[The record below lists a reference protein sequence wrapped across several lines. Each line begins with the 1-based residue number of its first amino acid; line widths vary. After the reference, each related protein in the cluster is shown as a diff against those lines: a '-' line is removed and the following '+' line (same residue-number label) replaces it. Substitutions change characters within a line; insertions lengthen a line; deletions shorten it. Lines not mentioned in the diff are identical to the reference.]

1 MARFCPLFSGSRG
14 NAFYIGS
21 ATAGILIDA
30 GRSAKQ
36 LDCALLASGVDPAAV
51 KAVFVTH
58 EHSDHIQGLR
68 VFAGR
73 HQIPV
78 YASCGTL
85 EALAGQNVLDGRT
98 AAFAIGSGGVEC
110 AGMYITSFSTP
121 HDSRESVGFVVRTA
135 DDRSAAV
142 ATDLG
147 VMSDTVRKAAAGCD
161 LVALESNHDVGMLK
175 NGAYPYPLKRRI
187 LSERG
192 HLSNEDCARE
202 LPALARGGTTRF
214 VLSHLSRENN
224 LPALAY
230 QTALCALLE
239 GGMRQGIDFELT
251 VAGEENREGR
261 AILF

>member
-175 NGAYPYPLKRRI
+175 NRAYPYPLKRRI
-187 LSERG
+187 LPSG
-192 HLSNEDCARE
+192 PSPNEDCARGC
-202 LPALARGGTTRF
+202 PPWRAAVTRF